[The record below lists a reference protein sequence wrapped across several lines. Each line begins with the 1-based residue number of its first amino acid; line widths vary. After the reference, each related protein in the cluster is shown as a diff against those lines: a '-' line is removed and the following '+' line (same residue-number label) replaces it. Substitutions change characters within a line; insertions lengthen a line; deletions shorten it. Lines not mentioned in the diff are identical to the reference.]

1 MALRGFVYK
10 RAINLIGLDDPLV
23 NSVMSASTAVYRGLA
38 NILIMILTYS
48 IIMTFLKA
56 MSK

>member
-23 NSVMSASTAVYRGLA
+23 NNVMSATSAVYRGLA
-38 NILIMILTYS
+38 NILIAVLVYSMIMS
-48 IIMTFLKA
+48 CLKA
-56 MSK
+56 LST